1 MKKKNKTFGV
11 IGLGT
16 FGYHVAKTLA
26 QGGAEVIACDVD
38 EERVRE
44 VSEYVSLA
52 YVLDATD
59 AKALKESGITKV
71 DTAVV
76 SIGENVEASILV
88 VVQLK
93 ELGVKE
99 VVARAVNP
107 LHGKVLEKLGV
118 DRVVYP
124 EKEMAIRVAHSLL
137 VEEFIEEIPI
147 GEKHSLFEIKAFD
160 FMLGKTL
167 RELDVRR
174 RFGVSV
180 LAIKR
185 GENLIINPMG
195 DDKILPGDIL
205 VVLGTTEQLSSMA
218 SQRAFPSQSP

>member
-1 MKKKNKTFGV
+1 MKRKNKTFGV
-11 IGLGT
+11 IGLGR
-16 FGYHVAKTLA
+16 FGYYVARTLA

-38 EERVRE
+38 EEKVRE

-59 AKALKESGITKV
+59 AKALKESGIANV
-71 DTAVV
+71 DVAVV
-76 SIGENVEASILV
+76 SVGENIEASILI

-99 VVARAVNP
+99 IVAKAVNP

-137 VEEFIEEIPI
+137 AGEFIEEIPI
-147 GEKHSLFEIKAFD
+147 GEKHSVFELKAFD

-167 RELDVRR
+167 RELDVRK

-185 GENLIINPMG
+185 GENLIVNPMG
-195 DDKILPGDIL
+195 DEKILPGDIL
-205 VVLGTTEQLSSMA
+205 VVLGTTEQLSTMA
-218 SQRAFPSQSP
+218 SQ

>member
-1 MKKKNKTFGV
+1 MKKKNRTFGV
-11 IGLGT
+11 IGLGR
-16 FGYHVAKTLA
+16 FGYHVARTLA

-38 EERVRE
+38 EEKVRE

-59 AKALKESGITKV
+59 AKALKESGIANV

-76 SIGENVEASILV
+76 SIGENIEASILI

-99 VVARAVNP
+99 VVAKAITP

-137 VEEFIEEIPI
+137 AGEFIEEIPI
-147 GEKHSLFEIKAFD
+147 GEKHSLFELKAFD

-185 GENLIINPMG
+185 GENLIVNPVG
-195 DDKILPGDIL
+195 DEKVLPGDIL

-218 SQRAFPSQSP
+218 SQ

>member
-1 MKKKNKTFGV
+1 MKKKNRTFGV
-11 IGLGT
+11 IGLGR
-16 FGYHVAKTLA
+16 FGYHVARTLA

-59 AKALKESGITKV
+59 AKALKESGIANV

-76 SIGENVEASILV
+76 SIGENIEASILI

-99 VVARAVNP
+99 VVAKAITP

-137 VEEFIEEIPI
+137 AGEFIEEIPI
-147 GEKHSLFEIKAFD
+147 GEKHSLFELKAFD

-185 GENLIINPMG
+185 GENLIVNPVG
-195 DDKILPGDIL
+195 DEKVLPGDIL

-218 SQRAFPSQSP
+218 SQ

>member
-1 MKKKNKTFGV
+1 MKKKNRTFGV
-11 IGLGT
+11 IGLGR
-16 FGYHVAKTLA
+16 FGYHVARTLA

-38 EERVRE
+38 EEKVRE

-59 AKALKESGITKV
+59 AKALKESGIANV

-76 SIGENVEASILV
+76 SIGENIEASILI

-99 VVARAVNP
+99 VVAKAITP

-137 VEEFIEEIPI
+137 VGEFIEEIPI
-147 GEKHSLFEIKAFD
+147 GEKHSLFELKAFD

-185 GENLIINPMG
+185 GENLIVNPMG
-195 DDKILPGDIL
+195 DEKVLPGDIL

-218 SQRAFPSQSP
+218 SQ

>member
-1 MKKKNKTFGV
+1 MKRKNKTFGV
-11 IGLGT
+11 IGLGR
-16 FGYHVAKTLA
+16 FGYHVARTLA

-38 EERVRE
+38 EEKVRE
-44 VSEYVSLA
+44 ISEYVSLA

-59 AKALKESGITKV
+59 AKALKESGIANV

-76 SIGENVEASILV
+76 SIGENIEASILI

-99 VVARAVNP
+99 IVAKAVNP

-137 VEEFIEEIPI
+137 VGEFIEEIPI
-147 GEKHSLFEIKAFD
+147 GEKYSLFELKAFD

-167 RELDVRR
+167 RELDIRR

-185 GENLIINPMG
+185 GENLIVNPIG
-195 DDKILPGDIL
+195 DEKILPGDIL
-205 VVLGTTEQLSSMA
+205 VVLGTTEQLSTMA
-218 SQRAFPSQSP
+218 SQ

>member
-1 MKKKNKTFGV
+1 MKKKNRTFGV
-11 IGLGT
+11 IGLGR
-16 FGYHVAKTLA
+16 FGYHVARTLA

-38 EERVRE
+38 EEKVRE

-59 AKALKESGITKV
+59 AKALKESGIANV

-76 SIGENVEASILV
+76 SIGENIEASILI

-99 VVARAVNP
+99 VVAKAITP

-137 VEEFIEEIPI
+137 AGEFIEEIPI
-147 GEKHSLFEIKAFD
+147 GEKHSLFELKAFD

-185 GENLIINPMG
+185 GENLIVNPMG
-195 DDKILPGDIL
+195 DEKILPGDIL

-218 SQRAFPSQSP
+218 SQ

>member
-1 MKKKNKTFGV
+1 MKKKNRTFGV
-11 IGLGT
+11 IGLGR
-16 FGYHVAKTLA
+16 FGYHVARTLA

-38 EERVRE
+38 EEKVRE
-44 VSEYVSLA
+44 ISEYVSLA

-59 AKALKESGITKV
+59 AKALKESGIANV

-76 SIGENVEASILV
+76 SIGENIEASILI

-99 VVARAVNP
+99 IVAKAVNP

-137 VEEFIEEIPI
+137 MGEFIEEIPI
-147 GEKHSLFEIKAFD
+147 GEKHSLFELKAFD

-185 GENLIINPMG
+185 GENLIVNPVG
-195 DDKILPGDIL
+195 DEKILPGDIL
-205 VVLGTTEQLSSMA
+205 VVLGTTEQLSTMA
-218 SQRAFPSQSP
+218 SQ

>member
-1 MKKKNKTFGV
+1 MKKKNRTFGV
-11 IGLGT
+11 IGLGR
-16 FGYHVAKTLA
+16 FGYHVARTLA

-38 EERVRE
+38 EEKVRE
-44 VSEYVSLA
+44 ISEYVSLA

-59 AKALKESGITKV
+59 AKALKESGIANV

-76 SIGENVEASILV
+76 SIGENIEASILI

-99 VVARAVNP
+99 VVAKAITP

-137 VEEFIEEIPI
+137 AGEFIEEIPI
-147 GEKHSLFEIKAFD
+147 GEKHSLFELKAFD

-167 RELDVRR
+167 RDLDVRR

-185 GENLIINPMG
+185 GENLIVNPIG
-195 DDKILPGDIL
+195 DEKILPGDIL

-218 SQRAFPSQSP
+218 SQ

>member
-1 MKKKNKTFGV
+1 MKRKNKTFGV
-11 IGLGT
+11 IGLGR
-16 FGYHVAKTLA
+16 FGYHVATTLA

-38 EERVRE
+38 EEKVRQ

-59 AKALKESGITKV
+59 AKALKESGIANV

-76 SIGENVEASILV
+76 SIGENIEASILI

-99 VVARAVNP
+99 IVAKAVNP

-137 VEEFIEEIPI
+137 VGEFIEEIPI
-147 GEKHSLFEIKAFD
+147 GEKHSIFELKPFD

-167 RELDVRR
+167 RELDVRK

-185 GENLIINPMG
+185 GENLIVNPMG
-195 DDKILPGDIL
+195 DEKILPGDIL
-205 VVLGTTEQLSSMA
+205 VVLGTTEQLSTMA
-218 SQRAFPSQSP
+218 SQ

>member
-1 MKKKNKTFGV
+1 MKKKKKNRTFGV

-16 FGYHVAKTLA
+16 FGYHVARTLS

-38 EERVRE
+38 EEKVRE

-59 AKALKESGITKV
+59 AKALKESGIANV

-76 SIGENVEASILV
+76 SIGENIEASILI

-124 EKEMAIRVAHSLL
+124 EKEMAIKVAHSLL
-137 VEEFIEEIPI
+137 VDELIEEIPI

-167 RELDVRR
+167 RELDIRR

-185 GENLIINPMG
+185 GENLIVNPMG
-195 DDKILPGDIL
+195 DEKILPGDIL

-218 SQRAFPSQSP
+218 SQ

>member
-1 MKKKNKTFGV
+1 MKKKKKNKTFGV

-16 FGYHVAKTLA
+16 FGYHVARTLA
-26 QGGAEVIACDVD
+26 QGGAEVVACDVD
-38 EERVRE
+38 EERVKE
-44 VSEYVSLA
+44 VSECVSLA

-59 AKALKESGITKV
+59 AKALKESGIAKV

-76 SIGENVEASILV
+76 SIGQNIEASILI

-124 EKEMAIRVAHSLL
+124 EKEMAIKVAHSLL
-137 VEEFIEEIPI
+137 VGEFIEEIPI

-167 RELDVRR
+167 RELDIRR

-185 GENLIINPMG
+185 GENLIVNPMG

-218 SQRAFPSQSP
+218 SQ

>member
-1 MKKKNKTFGV
+1 MKRKNKTFGV
-11 IGLGT
+11 IGLGR
-16 FGYHVAKTLA
+16 FGYHVARTLA

-38 EERVRE
+38 EEKVRE
-44 VSEYVSLA
+44 ISEYVSLA

-59 AKALKESGITKV
+59 AKALKESGIANV

-76 SIGENVEASILV
+76 SVGENIEASILI

-99 VVARAVNP
+99 IVAKAVNP

-137 VEEFIEEIPI
+137 AGEFIEEIPI
-147 GEKHSLFEIKAFD
+147 GEKHSVFELKAFD

-167 RELDVRR
+167 RELDVRK

-185 GENLIINPMG
+185 GENLIVNPMG
-195 DDKILPGDIL
+195 DEKILPGDIL
-205 VVLGTTEQLSSMA
+205 VVLGTTEQLSTMA
-218 SQRAFPSQSP
+218 SQ

>member
-1 MKKKNKTFGV
+1 MKRKNKTFGV
-11 IGLGT
+11 IGLGR

-38 EERVRE
+38 EEKVRE
-44 VSEYVSLA
+44 ISEYVSLA

-59 AKALKESGITKV
+59 AKALKESGIANV

-76 SIGENVEASILV
+76 SIGENIEASILI

-99 VVARAVNP
+99 IVAKAVNP

-137 VEEFIEEIPI
+137 AGEFIEEIPI
-147 GEKHSLFEIKAFD
+147 GEKHSLFELKAFD

-167 RELDVRR
+167 RELDVRK

-185 GENLIINPMG
+185 GENLIVNPMG
-195 DDKILPGDIL
+195 DEKILPGDIL

-218 SQRAFPSQSP
+218 SQ

>member
-1 MKKKNKTFGV
+1 MKRKNRTFGV
-11 IGLGT
+11 IGLGR
-16 FGYHVAKTLA
+16 FGYHVARTLA

-38 EERVRE
+38 EEKVKE

-59 AKALKESGITKV
+59 AKALKESGIANV
-71 DTAVV
+71 DTVVV
-76 SIGENVEASILV
+76 SIGENIEASILI

-99 VVARAVNP
+99 VVAKAITP

-137 VEEFIEEIPI
+137 VGEFIEEIPI
-147 GEKHSLFEIKAFD
+147 GEKHSLFELKAFD

-167 RELDVRR
+167 RDLDVRR

-185 GENLIINPMG
+185 GENLIVNPVG
-195 DDKILPGDIL
+195 DEKVLPGDIL

-218 SQRAFPSQSP
+218 SQ

>member
-1 MKKKNKTFGV
+1 MKKKNRTFGV
-11 IGLGT
+11 IGLGR
-16 FGYHVAKTLA
+16 FGYHVARTLA

-38 EERVRE
+38 EEKVRE

-59 AKALKESGITKV
+59 AKALKESGIANV

-76 SIGENVEASILV
+76 SIGENIEASILI

-99 VVARAVNP
+99 VVAKAITP

-137 VEEFIEEIPI
+137 VGEFIEEIPI
-147 GEKHSLFEIKAFD
+147 GEKHSLFELKAFD

-167 RELDVRR
+167 RDLDVRR

-185 GENLIINPMG
+185 GENLIVNPMG
-195 DDKILPGDIL
+195 DEKVLPGDIL
-205 VVLGTTEQLSSMA
+205 LVLGTTEQLSSMA
-218 SQRAFPSQSP
+218 SQ

>member
-1 MKKKNKTFGV
+1 MKKKNRTFGV
-11 IGLGT
+11 IGLGR
-16 FGYHVAKTLA
+16 FGYHVARTLA

-38 EERVRE
+38 EEKVRE

-59 AKALKESGITKV
+59 AKALKESGIANV

-76 SIGENVEASILV
+76 SIGENIEASILI

-99 VVARAVNP
+99 VVAKAVNP

-137 VEEFIEEIPI
+137 VGEFIEEIPI
-147 GEKHSLFEIKAFD
+147 GEKHSLFELKAFD

-167 RELDVRR
+167 RDLDVRR

-185 GENLIINPMG
+185 GENLIVNPVG
-195 DDKILPGDIL
+195 DEKVLPGDIL

-218 SQRAFPSQSP
+218 SQ

>member
-1 MKKKNKTFGV
+1 MKKKNRTFGV
-11 IGLGT
+11 IGLGR
-16 FGYHVAKTLA
+16 FGYHVARTLA

-38 EERVRE
+38 EEKVRE

-59 AKALKESGITKV
+59 AKALKESGIANV

-76 SIGENVEASILV
+76 SIGENIEASILI

-99 VVARAVNP
+99 VVAKAVNP

-137 VEEFIEEIPI
+137 VGEFIEEIPI
-147 GEKHSLFEIKAFD
+147 GEKHSLFELKAFD

-185 GENLIINPMG
+185 GENLIVNPMG
-195 DDKILPGDIL
+195 DEKILPGDIL
-205 VVLGTTEQLSSMA
+205 VVLGTTEQLSNMA
-218 SQRAFPSQSP
+218 SQ

>member
-1 MKKKNKTFGV
+1 MKKKNRTFGV
-11 IGLGT
+11 IGLGR
-16 FGYHVAKTLA
+16 FGYHVARTLA

-38 EERVRE
+38 EEKVRE

-59 AKALKESGITKV
+59 AKALKESGIANV

-76 SIGENVEASILV
+76 SIGENIEASILI

-99 VVARAVNP
+99 VVAKAITP

-137 VEEFIEEIPI
+137 AGEFIEEIPI
-147 GEKHSLFEIKAFD
+147 GEKHSLFELKAFD

-167 RELDVRR
+167 RELDVRK

-185 GENLIINPMG
+185 GENLIVNPMG
-195 DDKILPGDIL
+195 DEKILPGDIL
-205 VVLGTTEQLSSMA
+205 VVLGTTEQLSTMA
-218 SQRAFPSQSP
+218 SQ

>member
-1 MKKKNKTFGV
+1 MKKKKKNRIFGV

-16 FGYHVAKTLA
+16 FGYHVARTLT

-38 EERVRE
+38 VEKVRE
-44 VSEYVSLA
+44 ISEYVSLA
-52 YVLDATD
+52 YVLDAMD
-59 AKALKESGITKV
+59 AKALKESGIANV
-71 DTAVV
+71 DVAVV
-76 SIGENVEASILV
+76 SVGENIEASILI

-99 VVARAVNP
+99 IVAKAVNP

-137 VEEFIEEIPI
+137 AGEFIEEIPI
-147 GEKHSLFEIKAFD
+147 GEKHSLFELKAFD

-167 RELDVRR
+167 KELDVRR

-185 GENLIINPMG
+185 GENLIVNPMG
-195 DDKILPGDIL
+195 DEKILPGDIL
-205 VVLGTTEQLSSMA
+205 VVLGTTEQLSTMA
-218 SQRAFPSQSP
+218 SQ

>member
-1 MKKKNKTFGV
+1 MKRKNRTFGV
-11 IGLGT
+11 IGLGR
-16 FGYHVAKTLA
+16 FGYHVARTLA

-38 EERVRE
+38 EEKVRE
-44 VSEYVSLA
+44 ISEYVSLA

-59 AKALKESGITKV
+59 AKALKESGIANV
-71 DTAVV
+71 DVAVV
-76 SIGENVEASILV
+76 SIGENIEASILI

-99 VVARAVNP
+99 IVAKAVNP

-137 VEEFIEEIPI
+137 AGEFIEEIPI
-147 GEKHSLFEIKAFD
+147 GEKHSLFELKAFD

-185 GENLIINPMG
+185 GENLIVNPMG
-195 DDKILPGDIL
+195 DEKILPGDIL

-218 SQRAFPSQSP
+218 SQ

>member
-1 MKKKNKTFGV
+1 MKKKNRTFGV
-11 IGLGT
+11 IGLGR
-16 FGYHVAKTLA
+16 FGYHVARTLA

-38 EERVRE
+38 EEKVRE
-44 VSEYVSLA
+44 ISEYVSLA

-59 AKALKESGITKV
+59 AKALKESGIANV

-76 SIGENVEASILV
+76 SIGENIEASILI

-99 VVARAVNP
+99 IVARAVNP

-137 VEEFIEEIPI
+137 AGEFIEEIPI
-147 GEKHSLFEIKAFD
+147 GEKHSLFELKAFD

-185 GENLIINPMG
+185 GENLIVNPVG
-195 DDKILPGDIL
+195 DEKILPGDIL

-218 SQRAFPSQSP
+218 SQ

>member
-1 MKKKNKTFGV
+1 MKKKNRTFGV
-11 IGLGT
+11 IGLGR
-16 FGYHVAKTLA
+16 FGYHVARTLA

-38 EERVRE
+38 EEKVRE

-59 AKALKESGITKV
+59 AKALKESGIANV

-76 SIGENVEASILV
+76 SAGENIEASILI

-99 VVARAVNP
+99 IVAKAVNP

-137 VEEFIEEIPI
+137 VGEFIEEIPI
-147 GEKHSLFEIKAFD
+147 GEKHSIFELKAFD

-167 RELDVRR
+167 RELDVRK

-185 GENLIINPMG
+185 GENLIVNPVG
-195 DDKILPGDIL
+195 DEKILPGDIL
-205 VVLGTTEQLSSMA
+205 VVLGTTEQLSTMA
-218 SQRAFPSQSP
+218 SQ

>member
-1 MKKKNKTFGV
+1 MKRKNKTFGV
-11 IGLGT
+11 IGLGR
-16 FGYHVAKTLA
+16 FGYHVARTLA

-38 EERVRE
+38 EEKVRE
-44 VSEYVSLA
+44 ISEYVSLA

-59 AKALKESGITKV
+59 AKALKESGIANV

-76 SIGENVEASILV
+76 SIGENIEASILI

-99 VVARAVNP
+99 VVAKAITP

-137 VEEFIEEIPI
+137 VGEFIEEIPI
-147 GEKHSLFEIKAFD
+147 GEKHSLFELKAFD

-167 RELDVRR
+167 RELDVRK

-185 GENLIINPMG
+185 GENLIVNPMG
-195 DDKILPGDIL
+195 DEKVLPGDIL
-205 VVLGTTEQLSSMA
+205 VVLGTTEQLSTMA
-218 SQRAFPSQSP
+218 SQ

>member
-1 MKKKNKTFGV
+1 
-11 IGLGT
+11 
-16 FGYHVAKTLA
+16 
-26 QGGAEVIACDVD
+26 VIACDVD
-38 EERVRE
+38 EEKVRE
-44 VSEYVSLA
+44 ISEYVSLA

-59 AKALKESGITKV
+59 AKALKESGIADV
-71 DTAVV
+71 DVAVV
-76 SIGENVEASILV
+76 SVGENIEASILI

-99 VVARAVNP
+99 IVAKAVNP

-137 VEEFIEEIPI
+137 VGEFIEEIPI
-147 GEKHSLFEIKAFD
+147 GEKYSLFELKAFD

-167 RELDVRR
+167 RELDIRR

-185 GENLIINPMG
+185 GENLIVNPMG
-195 DDKILPGDIL
+195 DEKILPGDIL
-205 VVLGTTEQLSSMA
+205 VVLGTTEQLSNMA
-218 SQRAFPSQSP
+218 SQ

>member
-1 MKKKNKTFGV
+1 MKKKKKNRIFGV

-16 FGYHVAKTLA
+16 FGYHIARTLA

-38 EERVRE
+38 EERVKE

-59 AKALKESGITKV
+59 AKALKESGIANV

-76 SIGENVEASILV
+76 SVGENIEASILI

-124 EKEMAIRVAHSLL
+124 EKEIAIKVAHSLL
-137 VEEFIEEIPI
+137 VDEFIEEIPI

-167 RELDVRR
+167 KELDIRR

-185 GENLIINPMG
+185 GENLIVNPMG

-218 SQRAFPSQSP
+218 SQ

>member
-1 MKKKNKTFGV
+1 MKRKNKTFGV
-11 IGLGT
+11 IGLGR
-16 FGYHVAKTLA
+16 FGYHVARTLA

-38 EERVRE
+38 EEKVRE

-59 AKALKESGITKV
+59 AKALKESGIANV

-76 SIGENVEASILV
+76 SIGENIEASILI

-99 VVARAVNP
+99 VVARAITP

-124 EKEMAIRVAHSLL
+124 EKEMAIRIAHSLL
-137 VEEFIEEIPI
+137 AGEFIEEIPI
-147 GEKHSLFEIKAFD
+147 GEKHSIFELKAFD

-167 RELDVRR
+167 RELDVRK

-185 GENLIINPMG
+185 GENLIVNPVG
-195 DDKILPGDIL
+195 DEKILPGDIL
-205 VVLGTTEQLSSMA
+205 VVLGTTEQLSTMA
-218 SQRAFPSQSP
+218 SQ

>member
-1 MKKKNKTFGV
+1 MKRKNRTFGV
-11 IGLGT
+11 IGLGR
-16 FGYHVAKTLA
+16 FGYHVARTLA
-26 QGGAEVIACDVD
+26 QGGVEVIACDVD
-38 EERVRE
+38 EEKVRE
-44 VSEYVSLA
+44 ISEYVSLA

-59 AKALKESGITKV
+59 AKALKESGIANV
-71 DTAVV
+71 DVAVV
-76 SIGENVEASILV
+76 SVGENIEASILI

-99 VVARAVNP
+99 VVAKAITP

-137 VEEFIEEIPI
+137 VGEFIEEIPI
-147 GEKHSLFEIKAFD
+147 GEKHSLFELKAFD

-167 RELDVRR
+167 GELDVRR

-185 GENLIINPMG
+185 GENLIVNPTG
-195 DDKILPGDIL
+195 DEKILPGDIL
-205 VVLGTTEQLSSMA
+205 LVLGTTEQLSSMA
-218 SQRAFPSQSP
+218 SQ

>member
-16 FGYHVAKTLA
+16 FGYHVARTLA

-76 SIGENVEASILV
+76 SIGENIEASILV

-124 EKEMAIRVAHSLL
+124 EKEMAIKVAHSLL

-185 GENLIINPMG
+185 GENLIVNPMG

-205 VVLGTTEQLSSMA
+205 VVLGTTEQLSFMA

>member
-1 MKKKNKTFGV
+1 MKKKNRTFGV
-11 IGLGT
+11 IGLGR
-16 FGYHVAKTLA
+16 FGYHVARTLA

-38 EERVRE
+38 EEKVRE

-59 AKALKESGITKV
+59 AKALKESGIADV
-71 DTAVV
+71 DVAVV
-76 SIGENVEASILV
+76 SAGENIEASILI

-99 VVARAVNP
+99 VVAKAVNP

-137 VEEFIEEIPI
+137 VGEFIEEIPI
-147 GEKHSLFEIKAFD
+147 GEKHSIFELKAFD

-167 RELDVRR
+167 RELDVRK

-185 GENLIINPMG
+185 GENLIVNPVG
-195 DDKILPGDIL
+195 DEKILPGDIL
-205 VVLGTTEQLSSMA
+205 VVLGTTEQLSTMA
-218 SQRAFPSQSP
+218 SQ

>member
-1 MKKKNKTFGV
+1 MKKKNRTFGV
-11 IGLGT
+11 IGLGR
-16 FGYHVAKTLA
+16 FGYHVARTLA

-38 EERVRE
+38 EEKVRE
-44 VSEYVSLA
+44 ISEYVSLA

-59 AKALKESGITKV
+59 ARALKESGIANV

-76 SIGENVEASILV
+76 SIGKNIEASILI

-99 VVARAVNP
+99 VVAKAITP

-124 EKEMAIRVAHSLL
+124 EKEMAIRIAHSLL
-137 VEEFIEEIPI
+137 VGEFIEEIPI
-147 GEKHSLFEIKAFD
+147 GEKHSLFELKAFD

-167 RELDVRR
+167 RDLDVRR

-185 GENLIINPMG
+185 GENLIVNPVG
-195 DDKILPGDIL
+195 DEKVLPGDIL
-205 VVLGTTEQLSSMA
+205 VVLGTTEQLSTMA
-218 SQRAFPSQSP
+218 SQ

>member
-1 MKKKNKTFGV
+1 MKRKNKTFGV
-11 IGLGT
+11 IGLGR
-16 FGYHVAKTLA
+16 FGYHVARTLA

-38 EERVRE
+38 EEKVRE
-44 VSEYVSLA
+44 ISEYVSLA

-59 AKALKESGITKV
+59 AKALKESGIANV

-76 SIGENVEASILV
+76 SIGENIEASILI

-99 VVARAVNP
+99 IVAKAINP

-137 VEEFIEEIPI
+137 VGEFIEEIPI
-147 GEKHSLFEIKAFD
+147 GEKHSLFELKAFD

-167 RELDVRR
+167 RELDVRK

-185 GENLIINPMG
+185 GENLIVNPMG
-195 DDKILPGDIL
+195 DEKILPGDIL

-218 SQRAFPSQSP
+218 SQ

>member
-1 MKKKNKTFGV
+1 VKKKKKNRTFGV

-16 FGYHVAKTLA
+16 FGYHVARTLS

-38 EERVRE
+38 EEKVRE

-59 AKALKESGITKV
+59 AKALKESGIANV

-76 SIGENVEASILV
+76 SIGENIEASILI

-124 EKEMAIRVAHSLL
+124 EKEMAIKVAHSLL
-137 VEEFIEEIPI
+137 VDELIEEIPI

-167 RELDVRR
+167 RELDIRR

-185 GENLIINPMG
+185 GENLIVNPMG
-195 DDKILPGDIL
+195 DEKILPGDIL

-218 SQRAFPSQSP
+218 SQ

>member
-1 MKKKNKTFGV
+1 MKRKNKTFGV
-11 IGLGT
+11 IGLGR
-16 FGYHVAKTLA
+16 FGYHVARTLA

-38 EERVRE
+38 EEKVRE
-44 VSEYVSLA
+44 ISEYVSLA

-59 AKALKESGITKV
+59 AKALKESGIANV

-76 SIGENVEASILV
+76 SIGENIEASILI

-99 VVARAVNP
+99 IVAKAVNP

-137 VEEFIEEIPI
+137 AGEFIEEIPI
-147 GEKHSLFEIKAFD
+147 GEKHSLFELKAFD

-167 RELDVRR
+167 RELDIRK

-185 GENLIINPMG
+185 GENLIVNPMG
-195 DDKILPGDIL
+195 DEKILPGDIL
-205 VVLGTTEQLSSMA
+205 VVLGTTEQLSTMA
-218 SQRAFPSQSP
+218 SQ

>member
-1 MKKKNKTFGV
+1 MKKKNRTFGV
-11 IGLGT
+11 IGLGR
-16 FGYHVAKTLA
+16 FGYHVARTLA

-38 EERVRE
+38 EEKVRE

-59 AKALKESGITKV
+59 AKALKESGIADV
-71 DTAVV
+71 DVAVV
-76 SIGENVEASILV
+76 SAGENIEASILI

-99 VVARAVNP
+99 VVAKAVNP

-137 VEEFIEEIPI
+137 AGEFIEEIPI
-147 GEKHSLFEIKAFD
+147 GEKHSIFELKAFD

-167 RELDVRR
+167 RELDVRK

-185 GENLIINPMG
+185 GENLIVNPVG
-195 DDKILPGDIL
+195 DEKILPGDIL

-218 SQRAFPSQSP
+218 SQ